1 VPLFEHLK
9 QRSMIHYELA
19 NLIDGYRIVSNGTGL
34 QYISSRSLLPRG
46 LPSNHKFRGDTLTLS
61 PASFNSDK
69 VSDFVVATT
78 RGSTPEVRGWLSIFA
93 LDNQGEFV
101 PEDGDGERY
110 ETPTSGGKAN
120 AIDLL
125 AKEDGKG
132 VWILLT
138 DDDERICEAESGRS
152 KGAVRVLEWNGFD
165 TGGIKMVAEWPG
177 QHNEANVANIMG
189 ASHAIWL
196 D

>member
-1 VPLFEHLK
+1 
-9 QRSMIHYELA
+9 MIDA
-19 NLIDGYRIVSNGTGL
+19 YRIVSNGTGL
-34 QYISSRSLLPRG
+34 QYISSRSLLPRS
-46 LPSNHKFRGDTLTLS
+46 LPSSQSNHNFRGDTLMLS
-61 PASFNSDK
+61 PASLNSHNI
-69 VSDFVVATT
+69 SDFVVATT
-78 RGSTPEVRGWLSIFA
+78 RGPTPGVRGWLSIFA
-93 LDNQGEFV
+93 LDEQGEFFV

-138 DDDERICEAESGRS
+138 DDDEGICDEAEGGRS

-177 QHNEANVANIMG
+177 QHDEANPARIMG